1 VIDLR
6 YIVQDWLYVSLL
18 VLCMYCNHKGCFV
31 CQLSFTSDLTGA
43 RWYCQT
49 RKRYGYC
56 DWTTPY
62 WHKNWRGVPANS
74 SLCAKDWTWGELD
87 LWWWFEWCYTWMCVH
102 LCVCPLL
109 QVIYNM
115 NFTSEN
121 ARNSCMC
128 TQNIFFILTGNSV
141 ERSIICVALYFSAFE
156 SPHHGLAL

>member
-1 VIDLR
+1 MD
-6 YIVQDWLYVSLL
+6 IVTERHPTGIKTEEVYQSTAVCVQKAEPEVSLIYDGDL
-18 VLCMYCNHKGCFV
+18 SGVTHECV
-31 CQLSFTSDLTGA
+31 CI
-43 RWYCQT
+43 
-49 RKRYGYC
+49 
-56 DWTTPY
+56 
-62 WHKNWRGVPANS
+62 
-74 SLCAKDWTWGELD
+74 
-87 LWWWFEWCYTWMCVH
+87 CVCVCV
-102 LCVCPLL
+102 CVCPLL